1 MVGSASQEHAERYG
15 IDEVELRR
23 CYLEP
28 VSKCSSPWSTP
39 VSVDCVA
46 QLGLTPA
53 LGLVRW
59 AISEAMNPAAQLVA
73 MVAGGANGE
82 PG

>member
-1 MVGSASQEHAERYG
+1 MFGSASQEHAERDG

-59 AISEAMNPAAQLVA
+59 AISDTMIPAAQLVA